1 MRVSGSAAII
11 CAVAISTWH
20 VLNEEAKKAAVA
32 EAVKIALD
40 TNNQDL
46 AAEALRSL
54 PSDEAW
60 REVASD
66 FLPITPETAD
76 KYG

>member
-1 MRVSGSAAII
+1 MVIGSSGMRVSGPAAII

-32 EAVKIALD
+32 EAVKTAPY
-40 TNNQDL
+40 TNKQDL

-54 PSDEAW
+54 PSDEA
-60 REVASD
+60 
-66 FLPITPETAD
+66 
-76 KYG
+76 